1 MPMKAWNSLTSTIKY
16 FHKGFLSEEDLKEE
30 EEEGGEYLFD
40 PEAGK
45 ASDDPFAHLNEG
57 DAPDNSAASNDEEV
71 SKYVAGEEE

>member
-1 MPMKAWNSLTSTIKY
+1 MP
-16 FHKGFLSEEDLKEE
+16 LKVWESIQPSYTTFVEPIEE

-45 ASDDPFAHLNEG
+45 ASDDPFAHLALE
-57 DAPDNSAASNDEEV
+57 DAPEDSAASDDKEV

>member
-1 MPMKAWNSLTSTIKY
+1 MPLKKWELLNPFQEYGFTSVDI
-16 FHKGFLSEEDLKEE
+16 EEE

-45 ASDDPFAHLNEG
+45 ASDDPFAHLKLE
-57 DAPDNSAASNDEEV
+57 DAPSDEAASDEDV

>member
-1 MPMKAWNSLTSTIKY
+1 MPMRIVTCLNS
-16 FHKGFLSEEDLKEE
+16 FLKQEVPVGDIAEE

-45 ASDDPFAHLNEG
+45 ASNDPFAHLKLE
-57 DAPDNSAASNDEEV
+57 DAPSDEAASDEDV